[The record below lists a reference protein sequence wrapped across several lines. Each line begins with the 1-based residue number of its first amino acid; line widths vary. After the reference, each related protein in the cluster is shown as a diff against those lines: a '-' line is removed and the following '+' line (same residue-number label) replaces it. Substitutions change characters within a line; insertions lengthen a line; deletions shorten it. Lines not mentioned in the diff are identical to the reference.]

1 MVWLWVIAWQP
12 HIFVH
17 IERHHVLE
25 SAAAS
30 GTCVLVCTHD
40 AREFSIFDEA
50 DEVLVCRDGRR
61 ACRQTEHEGFVRRRP
76 EVVDPTRSD

>member
-1 MVWLWVIAWQP
+1 MLNVTTFLNLCAWRQ
-12 HIFVH
+12 VH
-17 IERHHVLE
+17 
-25 SAAAS
+25 AF
-30 GTCVLVCTHD
+30 CCTQSEN

-61 ACRQTEHEGFVRRRP
+61 ACRQTEHEGLVRRRP